1 VIDIANLTYTY
12 PGQFRPALRQVSL
25 QVDAGEFILL
35 AGESGSGKTTL
46 LRSLNGLIPHLSGG
60 VIQGQVCVNGL
71 EPVTVG
77 PQQMSRHVGIVFQN
91 PETQAVLDHVEP
103 EIAFGLENSSEF
115 QKQEKRESKAEK
127 ARIRGEMQARV
138 AEVMALLDLTHLRD
152 RPIRTLSGGERQKA
166 AMASALVLRP
176 SLLVLDEPT
185 SQLDPQAAA
194 DLLDTLVRLNRE
206 HGYTIVLA
214 EHRLER
220 VLPFVSRV
228 VYLENGRIS
237 LDAPPREAAAHL
249 PHVPPVV
256 ALGRQLGWEPLPL
269 TVTEARAFVGETER
283 GIKTESEPRTEIEDA
298 MLTVEG
304 ATFAYGDALV
314 LQDVSLTVGS
324 GELVAL
330 MGHNGA
336 GKSTLLQCVVGLL
349 AAEEGRVWVNG
360 RSNQDRSVADICRE
374 VAYLPQ
380 NPDDLLFSE
389 SVAEELIV
397 TLRNHGEE
405 SNEQSVDKLLAQLGL
420 AGVQEAYPRDLS
432 VGQQQRVAL
441 GAVTVTEPKLIL
453 LDEPTR
459 GLDYAAKA
467 ALVGIW
473 RQWLAQGKGIL
484 LVTHDVELV
493 AQAAERVIILEA
505 GQVAAAGQTAEV
517 LPQYPAFAPQISRL
531 FPQKPWLT
539 TEEVIKFQDSWTRY
553 NLKSFERQ
561 S

>member
-1 VIDIANLTYTY
+1 MIDIVNLTYTY
-12 PGQFRPALRQVSL
+12 PGQSHPALSQVSL
-25 QVDAGEFILL
+25 DVDAGEFILL

-60 VIQGQVCVNGL
+60 VIQGQVRVNGL
-71 EPVTVG
+71 EPVAVG
-77 PQQMSRHVGIVFQN
+77 PQQMSHHVGFVFQN

-103 EIAFGLENSSEF
+103 EIAFGLENSPEF
-115 QKQEKRESKAEK
+115 HRQGKRESKAEK
-127 ARIRGEMQARV
+127 ARIRGDMQARV

-152 RPIRTLSGGERQKA
+152 RPIRTLSGGERQKVA
-166 AMASALVLRP
+166 LASALVLRP
-176 SLLVLDEPT
+176 SLLILDEPT

-206 HGYTIVLA
+206 HGYTIMLA

-237 LDAPPREAAAHL
+237 LDAPPREAAVHL

-256 ALGRQLGWEPLPL
+256 ALGRQLDWEPLPL
-269 TVTEARAFVGETER
+269 TVAEARAFVGETE
-283 GIKTESEPRTEIEDA
+283 GEVKTDREPETEIEDV
-298 MLTVEG
+298 MLAVEG
-304 ATFAYGDALV
+304 ATFAYGDGLV
-314 LQDVSLTVGS
+314 LQDVSLTVGA

-349 AAEEGRVWVNG
+349 AAKEGRVWVNG
-360 RSNQDRSVADICRE
+360 RSNQDRSVAEICRE

-380 NPDDLLFSE
+380 NPDDLLFSD
-389 SVAEELIV
+389 SVAEELTV
-397 TLRNHGEE
+397 TLRNHGVET
-405 SNEQSVDKLLAQLGL
+405 NAQSVDKLLAQLGL
-420 AGVQEAYPRDLS
+420 AEVQEAYPRDLS
-432 VGQQQRVAL
+432 VGQRQRVAL

-467 ALVGIW
+467 SLVSIW

-493 AQAAERVIILEA
+493 AQAAQRVVILEE
-505 GQVAAAGQTAEV
+505 GRVAAAGRTAEV

-531 FPQKPWLT
+531 FPRKHWLT
-539 TEEVIKFQDSWTRY
+539 IKDLDSFWLINVPEST
-553 NLKSFERQ
+553 
-561 S
+561 

>member
-1 VIDIANLTYTY
+1 MIDIVNLTYTY
-12 PGQFRPALRQVSL
+12 PGQSRPALSQVSL
-25 QVDAGEFILL
+25 GADAGEFILL

-60 VIQGQVCVNGL
+60 VIQGQVRVNGL
-71 EPVTVG
+71 EPVAVG
-77 PQQMSRHVGIVFQN
+77 PQQMSHHVGFVFQN

-103 EIAFGLENSSEF
+103 EIAFGLENSPEF
-115 QKQEKRESKAEK
+115 HQQGKRESKAEK
-127 ARIRGEMQARV
+127 ARIRQEMQARV
-138 AEVMALLDLTHLRD
+138 AEVMALLDLTHLRK
-152 RPIRTLSGGERQKA
+152 RPIRTLSGGERQKVA
-166 AMASALVLRP
+166 LASALVLRP

-194 DLLDTLVRLNRE
+194 DLLDTLVRLNRQ

-220 VLPFVSRV
+220 VLSFVSRV

-237 LDAPPREAAAHL
+237 LDAPPHEAAAHL

-269 TVTEARAFVGETER
+269 TVAEARAFVGETE
-283 GIKTESEPRTEIEDA
+283 IEVKTDREPETDIEDV
-298 MLTVEG
+298 MLAVEG
-304 ATFAYGDALV
+304 TTFAYDDGLV
-314 LQDVSLTVGS
+314 LQDVSLTVGA

-349 AAEEGRVWVNG
+349 AAKEGRVRVNG
-360 RSNQDRSVADICRE
+360 RSHQDRSVADICRE

-380 NPDDLLFSE
+380 NPDDLLFSD

-397 TLRNHGEE
+397 TLRNHGVET
-405 SNEQSVDKLLAQLGL
+405 NEQSVDKLLAQLGL
-420 AGVQEAYPRDLS
+420 AEVQEAYPRDLS
-432 VGQQQRVAL
+432 VGQRQRVAL

-467 ALVGIW
+467 ALVAIW

-493 AQAAERVIILEA
+493 AQAAQRVVILEE
-505 GQVAAAGQTAEV
+505 GRVAATGQTAEV
-517 LPQYPAFAPQISRL
+517 LPQYPTFAPQISRL
-531 FPQKPWLT
+531 FPHKHWLT
-539 TEEVIKFQDSWTRY
+539 IKDLDSFWLINVPEST
-553 NLKSFERQ
+553 
-561 S
+561 